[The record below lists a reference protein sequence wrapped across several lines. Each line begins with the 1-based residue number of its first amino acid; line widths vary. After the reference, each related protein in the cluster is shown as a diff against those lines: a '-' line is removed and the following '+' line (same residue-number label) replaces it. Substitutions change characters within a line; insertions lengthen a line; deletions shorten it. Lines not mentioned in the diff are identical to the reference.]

1 MEINVELL
9 EEVESQKQNK
19 NANVNQRYLNNIL
32 GLKQAEMEEISEEK
46 EAENEV
52 EDYSDS

>member
-1 MEINVELL
+1 MEINIELL
-9 EEVESQKQNK
+9 EEVDSQKQNK

-32 GLKQAEMEEISEEK
+32 GFRQAEMEEIAEDK

-52 EDYSDS
+52 